1 MRIHDQDGHVP
12 TAAGSPQ
19 GTWSRRKMK
28 PVLLALGVSGLAA
41 LGVGAA
47 QKNVDGVVA
56 VAALESTPA
65 NDSMLSKDS
74 MSASAKPDTLAAAAA
89 RETSSAALAPDVQ
102 PTAEPQ
108 KPNVVPADEAPAS
121 TRLVIG
127 DRVKLAFY
135 ERIAVEDDKWGRT
148 SSAMRG
154 IVQRPEMSGEY
165 AVQDDGTVS
174 LPLLGSVVA
183 AGRSPQQFTTSVAES
198 FEQTLGHKAMVN
210 IVSLERA
217 PVYVLGPVKNSGSF
231 KYASGM
237 TVLHAVALAGGL
249 DRGSGDSYMKIETV
263 REIQKRSGAAGSM
276 LKLLARLA
284 VLKAERDGVAP
295 KIPVQLMEMVG
306 ASEAKY
312 LLDEQSDRRKP
323 MLLARQERQ
332 RAIAGALDA
341 AKQDLQAYGRT
352 DSLDQL
358 VKTRQERVD
367 STRALVERNVLGK
380 AVLSQVQGE
389 LSDAEQRRQDALN
402 QYGMAKQ
409 RLAGMQADGIKVQS
423 DLKNELVVEIDAIER
438 QLADNEREF
447 RTSEGVLSSLP
458 STRSQFSS
466 AKQTTRIG
474 YSIVR
479 QTPKGPVNIESDG
492 MTVLQPGDLV
502 NVAVGA
508 DDASEQQQ
516 PAMSAPPP
524 TSLEEKGKPQIGRS
538 AIRTSGRKLAQE

>member
-1 MRIHDQDGHVP
+1 MGNHDQDEHVP
-12 TAAGSPQ
+12 TSAGSAQ
-19 GTWSRRKMK
+19 RTWSRPKMKMK
-28 PVLLALGVSGLAA
+28 PVLLALGVSGLAV
-41 LGVGAA
+41 LGVGAVRT
-47 QKNVDGVVA
+47 NVDGVVA
-56 VAALESTPA
+56 AAAPNPVPA
-65 NDSMLSKDS
+65 N
-74 MSASAKPDTLAAAAA
+74 PDMLAAVAA
-89 RETSSAALAPDVQ
+89 RETLSAALTPDVQ
-102 PTAEPQ
+102 PTAPP
-108 KPNVVPADEAPAS
+108 KLAPVDEAPAGAQFA
-121 TRLVIG
+121 IG
-127 DRVKLAFY
+127 DRIKLAFY
-135 ERIAVEDDKWGRT
+135 ERIAVEEDKWGRA

-165 AVQDDGTVS
+165 AVQEDGTVS
-174 LPLLGSVVA
+174 LPLLGSVPA
-183 AGRSPQQFTTSVAES
+183 AGRSSQQFTASVVES
-198 FEQTLGHKAMVN
+198 FEQAFGHKAMVN
-210 IVSLERA
+210 IISLERA
-217 PVYVLGPVKNSGSF
+217 PIYVLGPVKNAGSF

-249 DRGSGDSYMKIETV
+249 DRGSGDLYMKIETV

-276 LKLLARLA
+276 LKLFARLA
-284 VLKAERDGVAP
+284 VLKGERDGVAP
-295 KIPVQLMEMVG
+295 KIPVQLTEMVG
-306 ASEAKY
+306 AAEAKA

-323 MLLARQERQ
+323 MQQARQERQ

-367 STRALVERNVLGK
+367 NTRALVERNVLGK
-380 AVLSQVQGE
+380 SVLSQVQGE

-423 DLKNELVVEIDAIER
+423 DLKNDLVVEIDAIER

-466 AKQTTRIG
+466 AKQANRIG

-502 NVAVGA
+502 NVALGA
-508 DDASEQQQ
+508 NDAIEQKPV
-516 PAMSAPPP
+516 PALQPPP
-524 TSLEEKGKPQIGRS
+524 ASLEEKPPAGRS
-538 AIRTSGRKLAQE
+538 ATRTTGRKLAQE

>member
-1 MRIHDQDGHVP
+1 MRINDQEKRVP
-12 TAAGSPQ
+12 TRAATPQ
-19 GTWSRRKMK
+19 GTSSRPKMK
-28 PVLLALGVSGLAA
+28 PVLLALGVSGLAV
-41 LGVGAA
+41 LGVEAVRTNINDVVAASILPPVPAKPNMLATDAVRETLGAA
-47 QKNVDGVVA
+47 
-56 VAALESTPA
+56 LT
-65 NDSMLSKDS
+65 
-74 MSASAKPDTLAAAAA
+74 
-89 RETSSAALAPDVQ
+89 PDV
-102 PTAEPQ
+102 PTADPPNAAPVDEPS
-108 KPNVVPADEAPAS
+108 VG
-121 TRLVIG
+121 TRFAIG
-127 DRVKLAFY
+127 DRIKLAFY
-135 ERIAVEDDKWGRT
+135 ERIAVEDDKWGRN

-165 AVQDDGTVS
+165 AVQEDGTIS
-174 LPLLGSVVA
+174 LPLLGTVTA
-183 AGRSPQQFTTSVAES
+183 AGKSPQQFTASVVEN
-198 FEQTLGHKAMVN
+198 FEQTLGHKGMVN
-210 IVSLERA
+210 IVSLERS
-217 PVYVLGPVKNSGSF
+217 PIFVLGPVKNSGSF

-249 DRGSGDSYMKIETV
+249 DRGSGDSYMKVETV
-263 REIQKRSGAAGSM
+263 REIQKRSGAANSM
-276 LKLLARLA
+276 LKLLARVA

-306 ASEAKY
+306 ASEAKS
-312 LLDEQSDRRKP
+312 LLDEQSERRKP

-341 AKQDLQAYGRT
+341 AKQDIQAYGRT

-409 RLAGMQADGIKVQS
+409 RLASMQADGIKVQS
-423 DLKNELVVEIDAIER
+423 DLKNELVVEIDMIER

-458 STRSQFSS
+458 ATRSQFPS
-466 AKQTTRIG
+466 AKQTNRIG

-479 QTPKGPVNIESDG
+479 QTSKGPVNIESDG
-492 MTVLQPGDLV
+492 LTSLQPGDLV
-502 NVAVGA
+502 NVMLGA
-508 DDASEQQQ
+508 DDAIEQQ
-516 PAMSAPPP
+516 PAMPAQQPPP
-524 TSLEEKGKPQIGRS
+524 ALQEEKSQTGRS
-538 AIRTSGRKLAQE
+538 VMRTTGRSLAQD